1 MFLPQGSYSL
11 AARARLQPLHG
22 AREPTACVACSG
34 EAVQGCAKANAN
46 RIELVELENV
56 IGDHP
61 REGLTEGP
69 VSAQPS
75 DRASAASRRM
85 VVLGVTKLGGLLCV
99 LVSRA
104 QPASCEGSR
113 THLMRRSVVKA
124 RSVRGVACPIFRFN
138 HLHWRPFPE
147 GWWRFDRRIEELQDI
162 FTKIY
167 RLGEDGVPGRPR
179 SSFVTEVSQS
189 GSTTCCRCQIHSAHL
204 PMSFASVS
212 VLTRIWCS
220 V

>member
-1 MFLPQGSYSL
+1 MIHEQGL
-11 AARARLQPLHG
+11 NEGH
-22 AREPTACVACSG
+22 
-34 EAVQGCAKANAN
+34 
-46 RIELVELENV
+46 NV

-61 REGLTEGP
+61 R
-69 VSAQPS
+69 
-75 DRASAASRRM
+75 ASGANRT
-85 VVLGVTKLGGLLCV
+85 VVLGVAKLGGLLRV

-113 THLMRRSVVKA
+113 TQVMRRSVMKA
-124 RSVRGVACPIFRFN
+124 KSVRGVACPILRFN

-167 RLGEDGVPGRPR
+167 LLGEDGVPGRPR

-189 GSTTCCRCQIHSAHL
+189 GSATCRRFEIHSAQL
-204 PMSFASVS
+204 PMSFTSVS

>member
-1 MFLPQGSYSL
+1 MIGDRP
-11 AARARLQPLHG
+11 RAG
-22 AREPTACVACSG
+22 
-34 EAVQGCAKANAN
+34 
-46 RIELVELENV
+46 LVWGPCLV
-56 IGDHP
+56 IGDRP
-61 REGLTEGP
+61 RAGLVGKWW
-69 VSAQPS
+69 PS
-75 DRASAASRRM
+75 ASRSSM
-85 VVLGVTKLGGLLCV
+85 VVVASQ
-99 LVSRA
+99 VSR
-104 QPASCEGSR
+104 PAFILRRLRSY
-113 THLMRRSVVKA
+113 LMRRSVMKA
-124 RSVRGVACPIFRFN
+124 RSVRGVACPILRFN

-167 RLGEDGVPGRPR
+167 LLGEDGVPGRPR
-179 SSFVTEVSQS
+179 SSFVTEVSES

>member
-1 MFLPQGSYSL
+1 MLLYSP
-11 AARARLQPLHG
+11 AALVRLKPPHG
-22 AREPTACVACSG
+22 AREPTARVACSG

-75 DRASAASRRM
+75 YRASASRRM

-113 THLMRRSVVKA
+113 THLMRRSVVKER
-124 RSVRGVACPIFRFN
+124 RSVELP
-138 HLHWRPFPE
+138 
-147 GWWRFDRRIEELQDI
+147 RRSCDLTTCTGGLYPKVGGDL
-162 FTKIY
+162 TCSS
-167 RLGEDGVPGRPR
+167 RRRRASSPR
-179 SSFVTEVSQS
+179 SNFWARVVYQEGPGQVS
-189 GSTTCCRCQIHSAHL
+189 L
-204 PMSFASVS
+204 P
-212 VLTRIWCS
+212 R
-220 V
+220 